1 MPVRTFD
8 FCALQFLNQWLE
20 KEAGYSNKLV
30 SKDIDERL
38 EALTGAAA
46 HFRVARN
53 LPTKYEKAKSVR
65 RYEPVLN
72 ALEDLG
78 PVTSDN
84 VFDVLANAQQRIS
97 SEYGQRNVL
106 SLTTKFLWLKFK
118 SPVRIYDRQAR
129 TALGTAGGDYPAF
142 HHAFSK
148 RYAECQEQVE
158 KSCAN
163 LVSAVSYSVQPSI
176 DRRELKSLVM
186 SSWFRERVLD
196 IYLWNQGNF

>member
-20 KEAGYSNKLV
+20 KEAGYCNKLL

-38 EALTGAAA
+38 EALTAAAA

-53 LPTKYEKAKSVR
+53 LPTKYEKAKNLR
-65 RYEPVLN
+65 RYEPVLD

-84 VFDVLANAQQRIS
+84 ITNVLANAHQRIS

-106 SLTTKFLWLKFK
+106 SLTSKFLWLKFK
-118 SPVRIYDRQAR
+118 NPIRIYDRKAR
-129 TALGTAGGDYPAF
+129 IALSTEEGDYPSF
-142 HHAFSK
+142 YHAFSK
-148 RYAECQEQVE
+148 RYAECQEQIE
-158 KSCAN
+158 QACAN
-163 LVSAVSYSVQPSI
+163 LVNVVSYSVQPSMN
-176 DRRELKSLVM
+176 RWELESLVM
-186 SSWFRERVLD
+186 SPWFRERVLD
-196 IYLWNQGNF
+196 IYLWNQGDD